1 MMGKILIVYYSFEGH
16 TEKVAYLFKNQLGA
30 DILRIEPV
38 HERED
43 KGFSKYIWGGASVF
57 MKKEPVLKQM
67 NIDFSLYDTLWIGTP
82 VWAWTITPPVLTLL
96 KSGLIK
102 NKHIVFF
109 YTHDGGPGQIEKRF
123 LKLLDPTNT
132 LLGAIGFESI
142 DQHTDEI
149 EPKCQAFI
157 KTLPNFNK

>member
-1 MMGKILIVYYSFEGH
+1 MGKTLIVYYSFEGH
-16 TEKVAYLFKNQLGA
+16 TEKVANIFKNQLNA
-30 DILRIEPV
+30 DTLRIEPV
-38 HERED
+38 HERD
-43 KGFSKYIWGGASVF
+43 GKGFGKYIWGGASVF

-109 YTHDGGPGQIEKRF
+109 FTHDGGPGQIEKRF

-142 DQHTDEI
+142 DQHADEI

-157 KTLPNFNK
+157 KTLPNFIK